1 MTSSRVRLLMV
12 ALLGGVLVAANAAEK
27 NPPLP
32 PPPPLPKGPA
42 TTAPPP
48 PEGAIEPEI
57 TITSERDEIHEE
69 YRYNGV
75 LYMVKIIPAV
85 GPPYYLVYDDRGR
98 ARRSDLEPDIIVPQW
113 VIKRF

>member
-1 MTSSRVRLLMV
+1 METFLARF
-12 ALLGGVLVAANAAEK
+12 ALAAVFAALIGAVGAAESK
-27 NPPLP
+27 DDVPVP
-32 PPPPLPKGPA
+32 PPPPDRAGSPGASNSGP
-42 TTAPPP
+42 
-48 PEGAIEPEI
+48 IEPEV
-57 TITSERDEIHEE
+57 TITTQGSEIHEE

-75 LYMVKIIPAV
+75 LYMVKIIPAH